1 MKGYEVLQT
10 LAFFNI
16 SSVDLLILT
25 RVRAILRTILVP
37 AGEVKRVT
45 EVFIRKAIIEQPL
58 NNIWTF
64 PGSELFYVW
73 RCRSVFRWL
82 VVPSVFFLVHK
93 CFFFGAMVHSER
105 IIWTGQLATWKLK
118 NKNVFCNN
126 KLAVLLSVAEWVRE
140 TEKQKRKSCSFL
152 ITLNR
157 RFYLWSAGGNLL
169 YRPRCWPTRPKTFMS
184 WSCCSFHGECR

>member
-58 NNIWTF
+58 NNI
-64 PGSELFYVW
+64 
-73 RCRSVFRWL
+73 
-82 VVPSVFFLVHK
+82 
-93 CFFFGAMVHSER
+93 
-105 IIWTGQLATWKLK
+105 
-118 NKNVFCNN
+118 
-126 KLAVLLSVAEWVRE
+126 
-140 TEKQKRKSCSFL
+140 
-152 ITLNR
+152 
-157 RFYLWSAGGNLL
+157 
-169 YRPRCWPTRPKTFMS
+169 
-184 WSCCSFHGECR
+184 